1 MLDYGGE
8 AGILSLVA
16 SHREGNTNKRE
27 REQPMT
33 GYEYEIQGNYG
44 YGWDLLTTEPDIK
57 SARAQLKVYSA
68 NESIPLRIKR
78 VKESV

>member
-1 MLDYGGE
+1 
-8 AGILSLVA
+8 
-16 SHREGNTNKRE
+16 
-27 REQPMT
+27 MT